1 MQYIILVLSA
11 SSAEFVITIIALPIT
26 LIFLLV
32 AAVTVRMEFVPL
44 MFAFFLA
51 QLAGMAYFI
60 YKLVRL
66 FEPSQAYRYAVSRK
80 TLATFSI
87 ISLLILALT
96 FAVSVM
102 CYLNF
107 GKGLK
112 EQIPPYWTQ
121 KQKRR
126 SEQPDLNGEKAPA
139 DGLETSGTRIS
150 LE

>member
-1 MQYIILVLSA
+1 MTYPLTSC
-11 SSAEFVITIIALPIT
+11 VISPI
-26 LIFLLV
+26 
-32 AAVTVRMEFVPL
+32 
-44 MFAFFLA
+44 
-51 QLAGMAYFI
+51 QAYFI

-112 EQIPPYWTQ
+112 EQ
-121 KQKRR
+121 
-126 SEQPDLNGEKAPA
+126 SESSVVLGLSTCSHLADASYFAPCP
-139 DGLETSGTRIS
+139 
-150 LE
+150 